1 MKMTKGIMTAMIV
14 GLFSAGA
21 LAAVPVES
29 GSGLQKMGTVSA
41 SGATT
46 LSDLHQ
52 ELAQKR
58 MRRGRVLTASSRPVA
73 KTRCTAWRLSTNK
86 PKSRRLSLLFSFLF
100 RHF

>member
-21 LAAVPVES
+21 AAVPVES

-52 ELAQKR
+52 ELAQK
-58 MRRGRVLTASSRPVA
+58 G
-73 KTRCTAWRLSTNK
+73 
-86 PKSRRLSLLFSFLF
+86 
-100 RHF
+100 

>member
-14 GLFSAGA
+14 SLFSAGA

-41 SGATT
+41 SGAAT

-52 ELAQKR
+52 ELAQKADEAGAGAYR
-58 MRRGRVLTASSRPVA
+58 IVA
-73 KTRCTAWRLSTNK
+73 AGGENQMHGVAVIYK
-86 PKSRRLSLLFSFLF
+86 
-100 RHF
+100 